1 MGDIREFKTKED
13 KLKDWFKEV
22 MDSTPSSSTS
32 ALVIVMDEEN
42 SWSSYYN
49 CDVKQLATFKSIIDE
64 LHFDKFLAKNIG
76 RYIEY
81 VE

>member
-1 MGDIREFKTKED
+1 MGEIREFKTKEE
-13 KLKDWFKEV
+13 KLKDWFNEV
-22 MDSTPSSSTS
+22 IDTTPEKATS
-32 ALVIVMDEEN
+32 ALVIVTDDEN

-49 CDVKQLATFKSIIDE
+49 CDVKQLAIFKTIIDE